1 MVKEINDKRKIKQIG
16 NVVKPGEHY
25 IHPLTL
31 QFRTIDKSSK
41 DFVPTEFHFN
51 PQGNLELDTYADN
64 IDIKNL
70 SKKDLQLNMLLPKTF
85 YNEAHLLKLYDIE
98 NIDSL
103 NKWIQISINKDENF
117 DTINRIVTVF
127 AIYKIEEFKNN
138 NNNLVDIYQKLFNK
152 YFNKNIN
159 KNELS
164 KIITEKINKYNSD
177 DFELDLV
184 SDIIENIN

>member
-1 MVKEINDKRKIKQIG
+1 MVKEINDKRKIKQVG
-16 NVVKPGEHY
+16 NIVKPGEHY

-31 QFRTIDKSSK
+31 QFRQNLSK
-41 DFVPTEFHFN
+41 KNLHPTEFFYN
-51 PQGNLELDTYADN
+51 EDGKLWLDNFASEKDTVS
-64 IDIKNL
+64 L
-70 SKKDLQLNMLLPKTF
+70 SKKDLQLNMLLPKTV
-85 YNEAHLLKLYDIE
+85 YNEAHLLNLYDIE

-103 NKWIQISINKDENF
+103 NKWIETSINKDENF

-127 AIYKIEEFKNN
+127 TIYKLEEFKNN

-164 KIITEKINKYNSD
+164 KIISDKINKYNND